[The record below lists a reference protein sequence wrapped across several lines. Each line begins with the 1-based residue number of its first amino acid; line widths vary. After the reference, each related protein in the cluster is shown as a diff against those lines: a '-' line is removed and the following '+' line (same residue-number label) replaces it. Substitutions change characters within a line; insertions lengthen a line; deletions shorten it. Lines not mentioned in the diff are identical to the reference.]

1 MLARLCLAIFMA
13 APSILLAQETLLP
26 VVANV
31 TENAAGTQIIINGAG
46 FGKTTPAVSLS
57 GVNLTVV
64 NSTDT
69 VVTANLPGSIAAG
82 TYLLDVQNTRT
93 RLLGFFTVAIG
104 QSGAPGPQG
113 PAGPQGLPGPMGPA
127 GPAGANGAAGAAG
140 SAGPIGATG
149 PAGPAGSAG
158 PTGPAGQIGPAGLA
172 GATGLTG
179 PAGPAGPAGPTGAI
193 GLTGPAGA
201 TGLTGAAG
209 AVGPAGP
216 VGATGLTGSAGP
228 VGATGPAGPAGPSGA
243 TGLTGPAGATGA
255 TGPIGPTGA
264 AGPAGPSGPTGE
276 TGPAGPAGP
285 AGSLGLSGSIFS
297 AAFTNP
303 GTGAAGTIYYLA
315 PDTLTSPAA
324 GNNVSIASSTE
335 GNFLVV
341 PAACS
346 VSALNVGANNYYSA
360 GSDTSTITVYK
371 NSAATSMTCS
381 VTTDGAGSSCS
392 DTTHTFTVAGGDILS
407 LAYHETNIN
416 PYVKLSTTLIC
427 Q

>member
-1 MLARLCLAIFMA
+1 MLARLCLAMFMA
-13 APSILLAQETLLP
+13 APSILLGQETLLP

-64 NSTDT
+64 SSTDT
-69 VVTANLPGSIAAG
+69 VVTANLPGSMAAG

-93 RLLGFFTVAIG
+93 RLLGFFTAAIG
-104 QSGAPGPQG
+104 QSGAAGPQG

-140 SAGPIGATG
+140 PAGPAGSAGLTGPAGPIGPAGATGLAGPAGPIGATG
-149 PAGPAGSAG
+149 PAGPS
-158 PTGPAGQIGPAGLA
+158 GPA
-172 GATGLTG
+172 
-179 PAGPAGPAGPTGAI
+179 
-193 GLTGPAGA
+193 
-201 TGLTGAAG
+201 
-209 AVGPAGP
+209 
-216 VGATGLTGSAGP
+216 
-228 VGATGPAGPAGPSGA
+228 GA

-255 TGPIGPTGA
+255 TGPAGATGA

-276 TGPAGPAGP
+276 TGPAGPAG
-285 AGSLGLSGSIFS
+285 SLGLPGAIFS

-303 GTGAAGTIYYLA
+303 GTGAAGTVYYLA

-335 GNFLVV
+335 GNFAVV
-341 PAACS
+341 PAACT

-371 NSAATSMTCS
+371 NSAATSMSCS

-407 LAYHETNIN
+407 FAYRETNIN
-416 PYVKLSTTLIC
+416 PYVKLSTMLIC

>member
-1 MLARLCLAIFMA
+1 MLARLCLAMFMA

-46 FGKTTPAVSLS
+46 FGKTTPAVSLG

-69 VVTANLPGSIAAG
+69 VVTANLPGGMAAG

-93 RLLGFFTVAIG
+93 RLLGFFTAAIG

-127 GPAGANGAAGAAG
+127 GPAGANGAAGSAG
-140 SAGPIGATG
+140 PAGPIGATG
-149 PAGPAGSAG
+149 P
-158 PTGPAGQIGPAGLA
+158 A

-201 TGLTGAAG
+201 TGLSGPAG
-209 AVGPAGP
+209 AIGPAGP
-216 VGATGLTGSAGP
+216 VGATGLTGPAGP
-228 VGATGPAGPAGPSGA
+228 VGATGPAGPVGA
-243 TGLTGPAGATGA
+243 TGPTGPAGPAGPVGSTGA
-255 TGPIGPTGA
+255 TGA

-303 GTGAAGTIYYLA
+303 GTGAAGTVYYLA

-335 GNFLVV
+335 GNFVVV
-341 PAACS
+341 PAGCT

-407 LAYHETNIN
+407 FAYRETNIN